1 MLLARS
7 PDIAMSVFFLL
18 AAVLAVQESFIEEFL
33 ADELSLWFIYELVGA
48 YFLLLWVAL
57 NERRKTRAR
66 NDVFRFAS
74 TWVVYFGCAMLMH
87 FVFRASLSSAT
98 MSAVGGIWALLNP
111 LVRYDD
117 LTVFQIGRE
126 AVLAI
131 LALTLSFFAA
141 GLFASIAEQ
150 TLPRPFHRATFD
162 AATLMAIGAVYY
174 PLRWL
179 LIARLTSTETA

>member
-1 MLLARS
+1 MCWASASPRSGDNSRVKQKGARVGRVSAGFRTKQAMKMLLARS
-7 PDIAMSVFFLL
+7 PDIAMSVFLLL
-18 AAVLAVQESFIEEFL
+18 AAVLAVQESFIAEFL

-57 NERRKTRAR
+57 NERRKTQAR

-74 TWVVYFGCAMLMH
+74 TCVVYFGCAMLMH

-117 LTVFQIGRE
+117 LTVFKK
-126 AVLAI
+126 AVKQ
-131 LALTLSFFAA
+131 SWPF
-141 GLFASIAEQ
+141 
-150 TLPRPFHRATFD
+150 LP
-162 AATLMAIGAVYY
+162 
-174 PLRWL
+174 
-179 LIARLTSTETA
+179 